1 MSNLMLV
8 MDIYELNMGAAA
20 RVCATYGILPDTQA
34 VADKPEYARHLEPGV
49 QLLSIS
55 ELR

>member
-1 MSNLMLV
+1 MSNLMLI

-20 RVCATYGILPDTQA
+20 RVCSAYRILPDTQA
-34 VADKPEYARHLEPGV
+34 VADKAEYARHLEPGD